1 MQLMWVS
8 GPTASVRTISIT
20 AKKVLVAVCA
30 SAFVLVA
37 FGVLLHFI
45 GFRIAIEMSPS
56 LARSMGG
63 VTTEAEQQKVE
74 AVYRERLDNLRQ
86 TMSSTVQ
93 EIRQLENLKN
103 KFMEVATPTNLRD
116 KYSKKEEARGGPWV
130 APRFQS
136 APSRDLN
143 QDFASAMD
151 EFNQT
156 QAAVKNLS
164 QSWASQLNWLHALP
178 TGLPVDKDFRM
189 TSGFGIRNDPFT
201 GQLAMHEGLDFVAE
215 LGSSIVATA
224 AGTVTRS
231 GWDTSYGNVVE
242 ISHLEG
248 FTTRYAHLSK
258 RIVEEGQKV
267 QRGETIAQLGTTGR
281 STGPHLHFELRKD
294 GVYLN
299 PYNPKLQL
307 DLWTM
312 LNSDSGQF
320 TKLLLLFGS

>member
-1 MQLMWVS
+1 MQLMWVA

-20 AKKVLVAVCA
+20 AKKVLMAVFA

-74 AVYRERLDNLRQ
+74 NAYRERLENLRQ
-86 TMSSTVQ
+86 SMSATVL

-103 KFMEVATPTNLRD
+103 KFMEVATPSNLRD
-116 KYSKKEEARGGPWV
+116 KYSKKEEARGGPWI
-130 APRFQS
+130 APRFQNS
-136 APSRDLN
+136 PSHDLI
-143 QDFASAMD
+143 QDFASTID

-164 QSWASQLNWLHALP
+164 QNWSSQLSWLYALP
-178 TGLPVDKDFRM
+178 TGIPMGKDFRV

-201 GQLAMHEGLDFVAE
+201 GQLAMHEGLDFVADI
-215 LGSSIVATA
+215 GSPIVATA
-224 AGTVTRS
+224 AGTITRS
-231 GWDTSYGNVVE
+231 GWDASYGNVVE
-242 ISHLEG
+242 VSHIEG

-258 RIVEEGQKV
+258 RMVEVGQKV
-267 QRGETIAQLGTTGR
+267 QRGETIAQLGSTGR
-281 STGPHLHFELRKD
+281 STGPHLHYEVIRND
-294 GVYLN
+294 RVLN
-299 PYNPKLQL
+299 PTQ
-307 DLWTM
+307 M
-312 LNSDSGQF
+312 LTQATASAQ
-320 TKLLLLFGS
+320 

>member
-1 MQLMWVS
+1 MQLMWVA

-20 AKKVLVAVCA
+20 AKKVLMAVCV

-86 TMSSTVQ
+86 TMSTTVQ
-93 EIRQLENLKN
+93 EIRQLEVLKN
-103 KFMEVATPTNLRD
+103 RFMEVATPTNLRD
-116 KYSKKEEARGGPWV
+116 KFSKKDDAKGGPWV

-136 APSRDLN
+136 PHSSDLN
-143 QDFASAMD
+143 QDFVAAMD
-151 EFNQT
+151 EFTQT
-156 QAAVKNLS
+156 QTAVKNLTQNWS
-164 QSWASQLNWLHALP
+164 SQLSWLHALP
-178 TGLPVDKDFRM
+178 TGIPMGKDFRV

-215 LGSSIVATA
+215 VGSPIVATA

-231 GWDTSYGNVVE
+231 GWDNSYGNVVE
-242 ISHLEG
+242 ISHIEG
-248 FTTRYAHLSK
+248 FSTRYAHLSK
-258 RIVEEGQKV
+258 RLVEVGQKV
-267 QRGETIAQLGTTGR
+267 QRGDTIAQLGSTGR
-281 STGPHLHFELRKD
+281 STGPHMHYEVMRND
-294 GVYLN
+294 RVLN
-299 PYNPKLQL
+299 PAQMLLQH
-307 DLWTM
+307 TA
-312 LNSDSGQF
+312 SAQ
-320 TKLLLLFGS
+320 

>member
-20 AKKVLVAVCA
+20 AKKVLLAVGA

-37 FGVLLHFI
+37 LGVLLHFI

-74 AVYRERLDNLRQ
+74 AIYRERLEKLRQ
-86 TMSSTVQ
+86 SMNTTVQ
-93 EIRQLENLKN
+93 EIRQLEALKN
-103 KFMEVATPTNLRD
+103 RFMEVATPTNLRD
-116 KYSKKEEARGGPWV
+116 KYIKKDDGRGGPWV
-130 APRFQS
+130 PPRFQS
-136 APSRDLN
+136 SPSKDLN

-151 EFNQT
+151 EFTQT
-156 QAAVKNLS
+156 QAAVRNLTENWS
-164 QSWASQLNWLHALP
+164 AQLSWLHALP
-178 TGLPVDKDFRM
+178 TGIPMGKDFRV

-215 LGSSIVATA
+215 VGSPIVATA

-231 GWDTSYGNVVE
+231 AWDASYGNVIEV
-242 ISHLEG
+242 SHIEG

-258 RIVEEGQKV
+258 RLVDVGQKV
-267 QRGETIAQLGTTGR
+267 QRGDTIAQLGNTGR
-281 STGPHLHFELRKD
+281 STGPHLHYEVMRHD
-294 GVYLN
+294 RVLN
-299 PYNPKLQL
+299 PTQMLLQ
-307 DLWTM
+307 TTA
-312 LNSDSGQF
+312 SAQ
-320 TKLLLLFGS
+320 